1 MFITNKC
8 QRHWLR
14 RRHWPSSPSRKEEE
28 KKKRKK
34 RHLTSETVIS
44 KTNGVWRTRSKV
56 TKHFPSQHIPHTP
69 QASRCWVQTAWNSL
83 LTCVLQLM
91 KSGKLKILLRY
102 TGIHVR
108 RDKEERKRGEGE
120 KKEFHNQHYPW
131 HLNFNPKPTQCFIFL
146 PKTWKHQNKIYWK
159 LYLFVKKAPL
169 QRQDFQPVKPS
180 NM

>member
-28 KKKRKK
+28 EKKK

-108 RDKEERKRGEGE
+108 RDKEERKRGEGGE
-120 KKEFHNQHYPW
+120 KNSIINIILDIW
-131 HLNFNPKPTQCFIFL
+131 TLILNPLNVSYSSPKPGSIRTKFTENCIYLSKKLLYSAKIFNL
-146 PKTWKHQNKIYWK
+146 
-159 LYLFVKKAPL
+159 
-169 QRQDFQPVKPS
+169 
-180 NM
+180 